1 LNLESICLLGLL
13 RFPDQ
18 LEPSLKQLADPV
30 REEAEKTLSS
40 LKQLPKP
47 ELLRRWA
54 KLREE
59 EWTKLGESAVTAMG
73 LQLNALA
80 PAFRLWVASWLVD
93 HHG

>member
-1 LNLESICLLGLL
+1 MNLESICLLGLL

-47 ELLRRWA
+47 ELLQRWA

-73 LQLNALA
+73 VQLNAVA
-80 PAFRLWVASWLVD
+80 PALRLWVASWLVD

>member
-1 LNLESICLLGLL
+1 MNLESICLLGLL

-18 LEPSLKQLADPV
+18 LEPSLKLLPDPV
-30 REEAEKTLSS
+30 REEAEKALSS
-40 LKQLPKP
+40 LKPLPKP

-59 EWTKLGESAVTAMG
+59 EWTRLGESAVTATG
-73 LQLNALA
+73 LQLNAVA
-80 PAFRLWVASWLVD
+80 PVFRMWVASWLVD